1 MNDPVTSSPPS
12 APEISVVVPV
22 RDEENSVRA
31 LLEGLLSQS
40 LPPSEIVITD
50 GGSTDAT
57 TEIIEE
63 FIERGAPVK
72 LIRERASL
80 PGRSRNIA
88 VRHSRC
94 EWIAFIDAGIRPA
107 TDWLASL
114 VERVGDGSSVDV
126 VYGSYEPVI
135 DSFFKECA
143 AIAYVPPPFQSDGG
157 FVRPQSIVS
166 ALMRRK
172 VWEDVGGFPEHLRS
186 AEDLLFMR
194 RIERAKFRIARTSG
208 AVVYWNIQ
216 PGFASTFS
224 RFVVYSRNNIRAGL
238 FAEWQGAIFIYYA
251 LLAATAFTVLF
262 LGSRGFLIPLVIWL
276 LLLSARGLK
285 AVRRNRKNYPAGPGR
300 NLLRLGLLVPIIAT
314 LDAAAFAGS
323 VSWLLRDKFRLTGS
337 RGEDDARE

>member
-1 MNDPVTSSPPS
+1 MKDPVTSPRPGS
-12 APEISVVVPV
+12 PEISVVVPV
-22 RDEENSVRA
+22 RDEEDSVRV
-31 LLEGLLSQS
+31 LLEGLLNQS
-40 LPPSEIVITD
+40 LSPSEIVITD

-57 TEIIEE
+57 AEIIEE
-63 FIERGAPVK
+63 FIDRGAPVK

-80 PGRSRNIA
+80 PGKARNIA
-88 VRHSRC
+88 VTHSRC
-94 EWIAFIDAGIRPA
+94 EWVAFIDAGIQPA

-114 VERVGDGSSVDV
+114 AEAVGDGSAVDV

-157 FVRPQSIVS
+157 FVRPRSIVS

-172 VWEDVGGFPEHLRS
+172 VWEDVGGFPEYLRS

-194 RIERAKFRIARTSG
+194 RVDRAKFRIARTSA

-216 PGFASTFS
+216 PDFGSTFK

-251 LLAATAFTVLF
+251 LLAASTLKVFF
-262 LGSRGFLIPLVIWL
+262 LGSRAFFIPPALWL
-276 LLLSARGLK
+276 LLLTARAAK
-285 AVRRNRKNYPAGPGR
+285 ALWRNRRNYPASLTR
-300 NLLRLGLLVPIIAT
+300 NLVRLSLLVPIIAT

-323 VSWLLRDKFRLTGS
+323 ISWLFRNKFRLTGS
-337 RGEDDARE
+337 RGEDDSGE